1 MSDYRA
7 VLNKTFVKQV
17 SEIRVKYLE
26 MLTAAYLEHT
36 NLSPDDVIL
45 VEERI
50 NNQIHWYFK
59 KRNYE

>member
-26 MLTAAYLEHT
+26 MLTAAYFEHT